1 MDTTEVKLYQSIY
14 NLVVSI
20 LKLVLQTSTETP
32 NRNNYKI
39 NTHTQNHKLPATGG
53 TMPEKRTVA
62 CSPLTSTLL
71 PITSDVKVL
80 FIIT

>member
-39 NTHTQNHKLPATGG
+39 NTHTQKNSSS
-53 TMPEKRTVA
+53 EV
-62 CSPLTSTLL
+62 
-71 PITSDVKVL
+71 VKSVG
-80 FIIT
+80 FPWWSSG